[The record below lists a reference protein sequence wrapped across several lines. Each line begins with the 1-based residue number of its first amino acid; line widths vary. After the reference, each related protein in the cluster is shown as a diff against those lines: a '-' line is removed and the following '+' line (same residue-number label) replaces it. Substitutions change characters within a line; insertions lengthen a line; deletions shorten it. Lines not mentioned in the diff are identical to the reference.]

1 MQESTFVQRQIL
13 AADYPFLEHY
23 RRMIYPLL
31 DGVTYHRLHQY
42 VSDIDKS
49 LKDQVTV
56 LYTKFNDLIK
66 LLLEPAD
73 YEGAAQCFKD
83 PESCP
88 RVTDVVVAAMQNL
101 TVPEQMNASSVTIRS
116 HLMSLLKTALK
127 QRWRVCTQHLGHVR
141 KKLRASDARS
151 KVQTCHAK

>member
-1 MQESTFVQRQIL
+1 M
-13 AADYPFLEHY
+13 
-23 RRMIYPLL
+23 
-31 DGVTYHRLHQY
+31 
-42 VSDIDKS
+42 
-49 LKDQVTV
+49 TV

-101 TVPEQMNASSVTIRS
+101 TVPEQMECFKCHYQVTLDVAFENGTKTEVEGLYSASGACQEEAKSFGCKIKGS
-116 HLMSLLKTALK
+116 DLPCEMKASKLLDFKD
-127 QRWRVCTQHLGHVR
+127 H
-141 KKLRASDARS
+141 
-151 KVQTCHAK
+151 